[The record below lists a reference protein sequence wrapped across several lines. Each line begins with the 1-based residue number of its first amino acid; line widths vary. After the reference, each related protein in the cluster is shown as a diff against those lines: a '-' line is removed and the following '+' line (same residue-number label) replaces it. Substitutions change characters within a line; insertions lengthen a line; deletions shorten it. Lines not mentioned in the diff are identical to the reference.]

1 MKKIFI
7 FIFIAIFL
15 MFNTLEAKVSITSHS
30 YQKVIKKKNIKWVKA
45 TKVIPGNVL
54 LYHNSLKNED
64 KTTATNLV
72 IVNAIPK
79 HMQYIEGSAKCKNKC
94 RVRYSV
100 DGGKTFHT
108 SKKLF
113 MGKGKK
119 RHRAKAS
126 EYTSIKWIVNSLK
139 GGKKTFVQYKAKLE

>member
-1 MKKIFI
+1 MKKISI
-7 FIFIAIFL
+7 VLALFL
-15 MFNTLEAKVSITSHS
+15 FFSSLEAKVVITSHS

-45 TKVIPGNVL
+45 TKVIPGSVL

-72 IVNAIPK
+72 IVNAIPT
-79 HMQYIEGSAKCKNKC
+79 HMQYIKGSAKCKKKC
-94 RVRYSV
+94 RVNYSV
-100 DGGKTFHT
+100 DGGKTFHS

-113 MGKGKK
+113 VGKGRK

-126 EYTSIKWIVNSLK
+126 EYTTIKWVVNSLK
-139 GGKKTFVQYKAKLE
+139 GGKKTFVQYKARLE